1 MIGKVLTV
9 VGVISAIVYIFWLT
23 YVAVKRSKPKDSD
36 ESKKEAP
43 KNN

>member
-9 VGVISAIVYIFWLT
+9 AVTLAAIVYVFWLT
-23 YVAVKRSKPKDSD
+23 YVGIKRTKPKDSD